1 MLNFRFS
8 CLSFLIIFILSS
20 CTLQPV
26 QDKFA
31 QVRPTLKLIDI
42 RVGDFAPKG
51 ISSDKTPGKSTAT
64 EAIIGAVPGAVGMA
78 GIAPLCANPYTVG
91 VCAVFMPIFG
101 LMTVAGGSVG
111 AAHGESIGNT
121 KTNAH
126 KALAEAVLGNEV
138 QRALIDKIDHYGTTT
153 ANLNFKLIQTD
164 DRPSSD
170 AILEVAILK
179 IDSVEVQSGFFGIV
193 STHYAVNIEAR
204 ARLTRVSDNTILADR
219 TYRYFATPRPP
230 KQWSENDG
238 KQLVAEINQGY
249 RQLAEWII
257 DDFFLGQ
264 FADAQPIYPL
274 PLAPSVS
281 PCKGNI
287 ACSKRGN
294 GANPVDTL
302 RPTLR
307 WSFDV
312 TKLTEEFKLAQLAES
327 DITYDIRVFLAEQLH
342 TQYDMHLS
350 KPLWPM
356 LHIYSRSGISETFHT
371 VEEDLPQ
378 CSNYLWTVRAM
389 INRDGHKRATE
400 WSGNYFK
407 GAPPVYLRQ
416 TLYLHAD
423 DVLIRG
429 TQFNYAYPFSTPCKG
444 KSLENAIESSGS
456 EKASGSPLTSE
467 FVMDDSSNPALTAAT
482 SNTAALPT
490 QIVAPTPS
498 VEGALLGKELKT
510 GGIAGLAKVI
520 ELKLLFRN
528 VTDKDIIKI
537 NGKIKLFDD
546 EGKEIGVVPFNS
558 EKRIKKYAEIKT
570 SQYIY
575 PVLFSWYPV
584 LKKLEQEKIHA
595 EFTFDVIKFDES
607 IKLKFFD

>member
-1 MLNFRFS
+1 MLNFCFS
-8 CLSFLIIFILSS
+8 CLSLLIIFILSS

-26 QDKFA
+26 QDKFS
-31 QVRPTLKLIDI
+31 QVRPTLKIIDI
-42 RVGDFAPKG
+42 RVGDFAPRG
-51 ISSDKTPGKSTAT
+51 ISSEKNPGKYTAT
-64 EAIIGAVPGAVGMA
+64 GAIVGAVPGAVGMA
-78 GIAPLCANPYTVG
+78 GIAPLCANPYTAG

-101 LMTVAGGSVG
+101 LMTVAGGGVG
-111 AAHGESIGNT
+111 AAHGESTGNI
-121 KTNAH
+121 KTRAH
-126 KALAEAVLGNEV
+126 KALVDAVSGNEV
-138 QRALIDKIDHYGTTT
+138 QRALIDKINHYGTAT

-164 DRPSSD
+164 DTPSSD

-204 ARLTRVSDNTILADR
+204 ARLKRVTDNTILADR

-238 KQLVAEINQGY
+238 KQLVAEINQAY
-249 RQLAEWII
+249 SQLAEWII

-264 FADAQPIYPL
+264 FADTQPFYPL
-274 PLAPSVS
+274 PLIPSVS
-281 PCKGNI
+281 PCKGNV

-302 RPTLR
+302 RPTLH

-312 TKLTEEFKLAQLAES
+312 TKLKEDFKLAQLAES
-327 DITYDIRVFLAEQLH
+327 DVTYDIRVFLAEQLH
-342 TQYDMHLS
+342 TQYDMHMS

-356 LHIYSRSGISETFHT
+356 LHIYSRSGISDTFHML
-371 VEEDLPQ
+371 EEDLPQ

-389 INRDGHKRATE
+389 INQNGHKRATE
-400 WSGNYFK
+400 WSGNYYK

-416 TLYLHAD
+416 TLYLSAD

-444 KSLENAIESSGS
+444 GPAETAIESNGN
-456 EKASGSPLTSE
+456 ENASSSALTSE
-467 FVMDDSSNPALTAAT
+467 SVIDDSSDPALTAT
-482 SNTAALPT
+482 TINAAKMPT
-490 QIVAPTPS
+490 QEAATAPL
-498 VEGALLGKELKT
+498 VEGTLLGKELKT
-510 GGIAGLAKVI
+510 GGIAGLAKVV

-528 VTDKDIIKI
+528 VTEKDIIKI

-546 EGKEIGVVPFNS
+546 AGKEIGVLPFHLQN
-558 EKRIKKYAEIKT
+558 RIKKYGEIKT

-575 PVLFSWYPV
+575 PVLFSWYPLV
-584 LKKLEQEKIHA
+584 KQLDQEKIHA
-595 EFTFDVIKFDES
+595 EFTFDLIQFDES